1 MNRHRFSLALSG
13 RGILCWVLLL
23 VFSAVLVRGTFPG
36 YVASGAAQFLFIPVI
51 AAVLWHIHVFGVQ
64 CPRWLIGGA
73 IVGVLALTV
82 ASSFVESA
90 VAWWRP
96 PVVIVARFDGDIRG
110 EATARFAEQMRDY
123 WERCDLSSRGWL
135 RFLRGTIKP
144 ILWDRPG
151 SPLFVAK
158 GTERRLTISLP
169 PSKSR
174 SLRAVANPELAPS
187 LPPLQ
192 MWRGG
197 VSFGLSVDRLGAT
210 AQFLVLLAEG
220 MMTEDESGD
229 LSLIDAGKMAG
240 LWTSLIHRAVPL
252 ALAAERRIVRALRGR
267 HIQRAYLDCAVQVLS
282 RALKLGDFSKDV
294 ELLAALRT
302 NYGVA
307 LWLHGEWT
315 DNWRKSESAKRRA
328 ISSWRSVIAEKRI
341 SEAAR
346 AIARAN
352 KEWATGS
359 LRDFNLKMKIPRKKA
374 LTSARMKNE

>member
-1 MNRHRFSLALSG
+1 
-13 RGILCWVLLL
+13 
-23 VFSAVLVRGTFPG
+23 
-36 YVASGAAQFLFIPVI
+36 
-51 AAVLWHIHVFGVQ
+51 
-64 CPRWLIGGA
+64 
-73 IVGVLALTV
+73 
-82 ASSFVESA
+82 
-90 VAWWRP
+90 
-96 PVVIVARFDGDIRG
+96 
-110 EATARFAEQMRDY
+110 
-123 WERCDLSSRGWL
+123 
-135 RFLRGTIKP
+135 
-144 ILWDRPG
+144 
-151 SPLFVAK
+151 
-158 GTERRLTISLP
+158 
-169 PSKSR
+169 
-174 SLRAVANPELAPS
+174 
-187 LPPLQ
+187 
-192 MWRGG
+192 
-197 VSFGLSVDRLGAT
+197 
-210 AQFLVLLAEG
+210 VLLAEG

-229 LSLIDAGKMAG
+229 LSLIDAGKMTG

-352 KEWATGS
+352 EEWATGS
-359 LRDFNLKMKIPRKKA
+359 LRDFN
-374 LTSARMKNE
+374 